1 MRFKKKENLQFG
13 AHFYSS
19 IVDYIYYNINAKQI
33 TH

>member
-1 MRFKKKENLQFG
+1 MRFKKENLQFG

-19 IVDYIYYNINAKQI
+19 IVDSIYSNSNTKQI